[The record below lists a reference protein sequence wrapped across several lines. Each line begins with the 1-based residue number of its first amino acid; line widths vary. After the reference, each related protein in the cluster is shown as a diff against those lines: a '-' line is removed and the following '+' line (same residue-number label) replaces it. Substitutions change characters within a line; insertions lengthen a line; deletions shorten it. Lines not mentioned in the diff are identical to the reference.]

1 MFFDLSFLFHFA
13 FRSTKWGCLEN
24 SDLENSDLR
33 PLQNSDPHK
42 TQTPGCLENSDP
54 TKLRPLGVSKT
65 QTPQNSDP
73 WVSRKLRPPQ
83 NSDPWV
89 SRDTRQN
96 GGQPSS
102 RDSVL
107 SLSNSSSKLASLF
120 GQDRASFSG
129 GNESLTYTAPKQ
141 PKKEKPGTKY
151 SEV

>member
-1 MFFDLSFLFHFA
+1 MLFDLSFLFHFA

-24 SDLENSDLR
+24 SDLR
-33 PLQNSDPHK
+33 PLQNSDPWVSRK
-42 TQTPGCLENSDP
+42 LRPPQNSDP
-54 TKLRPLGVSKT
+54 WVSRKLRPHKT

-107 SLSNSSSKLASLF
+107 SVSNSSSKLASLF

>member
-1 MFFDLSFLFHFA
+1 MGVSRKLRPRKL
-13 FRSTKWGCLEN
+13 RPQTPTK
-24 SDLENSDLR
+24 LR
-33 PLQNSDPHK
+33 PLGVSK
-42 TQTPGCLENSDP
+42 TQTP

-73 WVSRKLRPPQ
+73 WVSRKLRPLKTQTPGCLE